1 MQLSSRAV
9 DREAAREFFTHAIPD
24 VYGYLLHRL
33 RDRVVAE
40 DLTSETMVAAIRGL
54 GSSPTELPSLAWLI
68 GIARHKL
75 LDHWRREAR
84 DQRHL
89 EMISANT
96 SRTTFVDDVPDAGR
110 AQDALALLS
119 ANYRAVLTLR
129 YVDQLSVAEVATLMQ
144 RSFHATEKL
153 LVRARAELRDRYY
166 QTGAGDD

>member
-9 DREAAREFFTHAIPD
+9 DRDAAREFFTRAIPD

-33 RDRVVAE
+33 RDRAVAE
-40 DLTSETMVAAIRGL
+40 DLTSETMIAAIRSL
-54 GSSPTELPSLAWLI
+54 GVSPTELPTLAWLI

-84 DQRHL
+84 EARQLRL
-89 EMISANT
+89 ISADT
-96 SRTTFVDDVPDAGR
+96 SRGSVVTDQPDAGR
-110 AQDALALLS
+110 AQEALAQLS
-119 ANYRAVLTLR
+119 PTYRAVLTLR

-153 LVRARAELRDRYY
+153 LVRARAELRDRYHG
-166 QTGAGDD
+166 TGAADD